1 MMQVFNGLEKAQRP
15 AAVALGCFDG
25 LHKGHQAVIRKAVTE
40 KANGLVPSVFTF
52 PESPLAELTGRGKP
66 RLMSNTLKEKML
78 EDLGVEA
85 LYLAPF
91 AAVKDLPP
99 EAFVEEILKNTLR
112 AEKVFCGYNY
122 HFGAGGTAG
131 RELNFVLS
139 RGIRCAI
146 CRR

>member
-1 MMQVFNGLEKAQRP
+1 MMQVFNGLEKSRQP

-85 LYLAPF
+85 LYLASF

-122 HFGAGGTAG
+122 HFGRPEGQPA
-131 RELNFVLS
+131 
-139 RGIRCAI
+139 
-146 CRR
+146 RRN

>member
-1 MMQVFNGLEKAQRP
+1 MMQVFNGLEKAQQP

-78 EDLGVEA
+78 EDLGVE
-85 LYLAPF
+85 
-91 AAVKDLPP
+91 
-99 EAFVEEILKNTLR
+99 
-112 AEKVFCGYNY
+112 
-122 HFGAGGTAG
+122 
-131 RELNFVLS
+131 
-139 RGIRCAI
+139 RCV
-146 CRR
+146 